1 MAIIRHGFCLYDS
14 ISVSANTCR
23 RPRIL
28 GVNVSEFLDT
38 TVILYIVVFRIL
50 TYNILIDMLL
60 DQRTDFYIKWLIG
73 KNSNLL
79 RLRF

>member
-1 MAIIRHGFCLYDS
+1 
-14 ISVSANTCR
+14 
-23 RPRIL
+23 
-28 GVNVSEFLDT
+28 
-38 TVILYIVVFRIL
+38 
-50 TYNILIDMLL
+50 MLL